1 MSDPRYVVGLQTV
14 DDRSC
19 YKDFFETDKLEEA
32 KREADEAAERSQR
45 STLVFDRKF
54 GTVYKKEIVRPNDT
68 VVKPVA
74 KPQPTRVVKKAPVE
88 ETPVETEALPAK
100 KKRGRPKKVVE
111 EVKAKKQQTSND
123 DYF

>member
-1 MSDPRYVVGLQTV
+1 MSEDPRYVVSLQTV

-19 YKDFFETDKLEEA
+19 YKDFFETNKLEEA
-32 KREADEAAERSQR
+32 KKEADEAAERSQR

-54 GTVYKKEIVRPNDT
+54 GTVYNKEIVRPNDV

-74 KPQPTRVVKKAPVE
+74 KPQPTKTIKKVVPVE
-88 ETPVETEALPAK
+88 EPPEKEAPPA
-100 KKRGRPKKVVE
+100 KKRGRPKKVIG
-111 EVKAKKQQTSND
+111 EVKVKKQQISND

>member
-1 MSDPRYVVGLQTV
+1 VAEDPRYVVGLQTV

-32 KREADEAAERSQR
+32 KREADEGAERNQR

-54 GTVYKKEIVRPNDT
+54 GKVYKKEIVQSTDS
-68 VVKPVA
+68 
-74 KPQPTRVVKKAPVE
+74 VVKKALVE
-88 ETPVETEALPAK
+88 ELPVK
-100 KKRGRPKKVVE
+100 KGRGRPKKTKE
-111 EVKAKKQQTSND
+111 QTPTD

>member
-1 MSDPRYVVGLQTV
+1 MDPRYVVSLQTV

-32 KREADEAAERSQR
+32 KREADEAAEQNQR

-54 GTVYKKEIVRPNDT
+54 GTVYKKEIIRPND
-68 VVKPVA
+68 VA
-74 KPQPTRVVKKAPVE
+74 KPVLKPQCTRAVKKTTVVE
-88 ETPVETEALPAK
+88 EAPPA
-100 KKRGRPKKVVE
+100 KKRGRPKK
-111 EVKAKKQQTSND
+111 EVKVEQNSND

>member
-1 MSDPRYVVGLQTV
+1 MSEDPRYVVSLQTV
-14 DDRSC
+14 DDKSC

-54 GTVYKKEIVRPNDT
+54 GTVYKKEIVRSNDS

-74 KPQPTRVVKKAPVE
+74 KHQPTRVIKKAPVE
-88 ETPVETEALPAK
+88 ESSPPEAPV
-100 KKRGRPKKVVE
+100 KRGRGRPPKNKVVE
-111 EVKAKKQQTSND
+111 AKKQQISSD

>member
-1 MSDPRYVVGLQTV
+1 MSEDPRYVVSLQTV

-19 YKDFFETDKLEEA
+19 YKDFFETNKLEEA

-54 GTVYKKEIVRPNDT
+54 GTVYKKEIIRPNDT
-68 VVKPVA
+68 VAKPVA
-74 KPQPTRVVKKAPVE
+74 NPQPTRIIKKAAPVE
-88 ETPVETEALPAK
+88 ELEVEAPV
-100 KKRGRPKKVVE
+100 KRGRGRPPKNKVPEKV
-111 EVKAKKQQTSND
+111 KKQQISDD

>member
-1 MSDPRYVVGLQTV
+1 MSEDPRYVVSLQTV

-19 YKDFFETDKLEEA
+19 YKDFFETNKLEEA
-32 KREADEAAERSQR
+32 KKEADETAERSQR

-54 GTVYKKEIVRPNDT
+54 GTIYKKEIVRPNDT

-74 KPQPTRVVKKAPVE
+74 KPQPTRVVKKSPVE
-88 ETPVETEALPAK
+88 EPLETPPA
-100 KKRGRPKKVVE
+100 KKRGRPKK
-111 EVKAKKQQTSND
+111 EVKAKKQQTPNE